1 MGKVQDRRKYTKE
14 FKMDA
19 VRHVETSEKTVPEV
33 AKALGINPDLLY
45 KWRRELLKSGTD
57 SFPGKGKLSKKEEEK
72 RRVSRKIA
80 DLEMEN
86 EILKKAIGIFS
97 QGRK

>member
-19 VRHVETSEKTVPEV
+19 VRHVETSEQTVPEV

-45 KWRRELLKSGTD
+45 RWRKEILKNGTE
-57 SFPGKGKLSKKEEEK
+57 SFPGKGRLTKKEKEKHRISKKISDETCQECC
-72 RRVSRKIA
+72 VW
-80 DLEMEN
+80 D
-86 EILKKAIGIFS
+86 
-97 QGRK
+97 

>member
-14 FKMDA
+14 FKIDA

-33 AKALGINPDLLY
+33 AKALGINPDILY
-45 KWRRELLKSGTD
+45 RWRKELLKAGTD
-57 SFPGKGKLSKKEEEK
+57 SFPGKGKLSKKDKEK
-72 RRVSRKIA
+72 RRIAKKIA

-97 QGRK
+97 QDKK